1 MYSQKTSNS
10 DTGGIIVNRDGN
22 NRYDTMSGTRD
33 MRRTQSDTSMGKT
46 YTQTTSVKRK
56 KKLRFKP
63 TKDGMIALGEL
74 FLIVLAVF
82 LVIFL
87 VIKGIVG
94 SKKPAQTTDPDSV
107 TTTNPAQT
115 TTDAPKPS
123 WNAGYISL
131 GVASS
136 GKGEGNLIL
145 VNNDHEYTFPSKMT
159 TKLTELYGKT
169 EGLFVL
175 GRYEDSTRRG
185 VYLHSGILPSLRKMC
200 EAMVAA
206 NQEVLGTYKD
216 NQDAN
221 MIMVASG
228 FRSKDYQQDLYDD
241 ADDTSLL
248 SKAGYSEHHTGL
260 AFDLK
265 IFTEKKATYD
275 LDDFDAKFNSNV
287 YEWITENCHKYGFI
301 RRYQAEKLDKTGISN
316 EEWHFR
322 FVDIPHAYA
331 MKDADLCL
339 EEYIDML
346 KTKHDSTK
354 GTPCEVS
361 TDIGDF
367 LIYYVPADTADIT
380 YITVPQGA
388 KLISGSFAAEQNITS
403 GMYTV
408 SGTNEGG
415 FVVTIAK

>member
-1 MYSQKTSNS
+1 MN
-10 DTGGIIVNRDGN
+10 TGDNR
-22 NRYDTMSGTRD
+22 NRYDTMSGTQST
-33 MRRTQSDTSMGKT
+33 RTTQTQTGMGKT
-46 YTQTTSVKRK
+46 YTQTTNIK
-56 KKLRFKP
+56 KKKKPRFTP
-63 TKDGMIALGEL
+63 TKEGMIALGEL
-74 FLIVLAVF
+74 FLIIVAVF

-94 SKKPAQTTDPDSV
+94 SKKPGETTTDSSSSV
-107 TTTNPAQT
+107 PAQ
-115 TTDAPKPS
+115 TTDAPKPA

-131 GVASS
+131 AVASS
-136 GKGEGNLIL
+136 GKSEGNLVL
-145 VNNDHEYTFPSKMT
+145 VNNEHEYLFPSKMT
-159 TKLTELYGKT
+159 SKLTELYGKT
-169 EGLFVL
+169 DGLFVL

-185 VYLHSGILPSLRKMC
+185 VYLNSGILPSLRKMC
-200 EAMVAA
+200 EAMIAA

-216 NQDAN
+216 NQDVN
-221 MIMVASG
+221 MVMVASG

-248 SKAGYSEHHTGL
+248 AKAGYSEHHTGL

-265 IFTEKKATYD
+265 IFTDKKATYD
-275 LDDFDAKFNSNV
+275 LDDFDAKFNSHT
-287 YEWITENCHKYGFI
+287 YEWVTENCHKYGFI
-301 RRYQAEKLDKTGISN
+301 RRYQAEKLDKTGIDN

-331 MKDADLCL
+331 MKNADLCL

-346 KTKHDSTK
+346 KSQHNSTEN
-354 GTPCEVS
+354 TPYEVS

-367 LIYYVPADTADIT
+367 LVYYVPADTADMT

-388 KLISGSFAAEQNITS
+388 KLVSGSFAAEQNITS

-415 FVVTIAK
+415 FIVTIAK

>member
-1 MYSQKTSNS
+1 M
-10 DTGGIIVNRDGN
+10 NRDGN

-175 GRYEDSTRRG
+175 GAYEDSTRRG
-185 VYLHSGILPSLRKMC
+185 VYLNSGILPSLRKMC
-200 EAMVAA
+200 EAMIAA
-206 NQEVLGTYKD
+206 NKESFVEYKNSKGETLID
-216 NQDAN
+216 KI
-221 MIMVASG
+221 MISSG
-228 FRSKDYQQDLYDD
+228 FRSKDYQQNLFDD
-241 ADDTSLL
+241 ADDTSFVA
-248 SKAGYSEHHTGL
+248 KAGCSEHHTGL
-260 AFDLK
+260 AIDIK
-265 IFTEKKATYD
+265 IFTAKKATVD
-275 LDDFDAKFNSNV
+275 LRAGE

-301 RRYQAEKLDKTGISN
+301 RRYQPEKLDKTGISN

-331 MKDADLCL
+331 MKNADLCL
-339 EEYIDML
+339 EEYMAML
-346 KTKHDSTK
+346 KSQHNNTED
-354 GTPCEVS
+354 TPYEVS

-367 LIYYVPADTADIT
+367 LIYYVPADVADIT

-388 KLISGSFAAEQNITS
+388 KLVSGSFAAEQNVTS

-415 FVVTIAK
+415 FIVTIAK

>member
-1 MYSQKTSNS
+1 
-10 DTGGIIVNRDGN
+10 
-22 NRYDTMSGTRD
+22 MSGTQST
-33 MRRTQSDTSMGKT
+33 RTTQTQTGMGKT
-46 YTQTTSVKRK
+46 YTQTTNIK
-56 KKLRFKP
+56 KKKKPRFKP
-63 TKDGMIALGEL
+63 TKEGMIALGEL
-74 FLIVLAVF
+74 FLIIVAVF

-94 SKKPAQTTDPDSV
+94 SKKPGETTSDSTSTVPTQTTE
-107 TTTNPAQT
+107 
-115 TTDAPKPS
+115 APKPA

-131 GVASS
+131 AVAS
-136 GKGEGNLIL
+136 
-145 VNNDHEYTFPSKMT
+145 
-159 TKLTELYGKT
+159 KLTELYGKT
-169 EGLFVL
+169 DGLFVI

-185 VYLHSGILPSLRKMC
+185 VYLNSGILPSLRKMC
-200 EAMVAA
+200 EAMIAA

-216 NQDAN
+216 NQDVN
-221 MIMVASG
+221 MVMVASG

-248 SKAGYSEHHTGL
+248 AKAGCSEHHTGL

-265 IFTEKKATYD
+265 IFTNKKATYD
-275 LDDFDAKFNSNV
+275 LDDFDAKFNSHT
-287 YEWITENCHKYGFI
+287 YEWITENCHKYGFV

-331 MKDADLCL
+331 MKNAGLCL
-339 EEYIDML
+339 EEYVDML
-346 KTKHDSTK
+346 KSQHNSTEN
-354 GTPCEVS
+354 TPYEVS

-367 LIYYVPADTADIT
+367 LVYYVPADTADMT

-388 KLISGSFAAEQNITS
+388 KLVSGSFAAEQNISS

-415 FVVTIAK
+415 FIVTIAK

>member
-1 MYSQKTSNS
+1 
-10 DTGGIIVNRDGN
+10 
-22 NRYDTMSGTRD
+22 MSGTRD

-63 TKDGMIALGEL
+63 TRDGMIALGEL

-82 LVIFL
+82 LVVFL

-94 SKKPAQTTDPDSV
+94 SKKPAQTATDS
-107 TTTNPAQT
+107 TSAPAQ
-115 TTDAPKPS
+115 TTDAPKPA

-175 GRYEDSTRRG
+175 GRYEDTPYKG
-185 VYLHSGILPSLRKMC
+185 LHLSSGILSSLNKMC
-200 EAMVAA
+200 EAMIAA
-206 NQEVLGTYKD
+206 NQETLGTYKD
-216 NQDAN
+216 KDGKDVTD
-221 MIMVASG
+221 MIMISSG
-228 FRSKDYQQDLYDD
+228 FRSKNYQQNLYDD
-241 ADDTSLL
+241 ADDTSFVA
-248 SKAGYSEHHTGL
+248 KAGCSEHHTGL
-260 AFDLK
+260 AFDVK
-265 IFTEKKATYD
+265 IFTAKKATVD
-275 LDDFDAKFNSNV
+275 LRAGE
-287 YEWITENCHKYGFI
+287 YEWITENCNKYGFI

-331 MKDADLCL
+331 MKNADLCL

-346 KTKHDSTK
+346 KTEHDVTND
-354 GTPCEVS
+354 TPYEVS

-380 YITVPQGA
+380 YISVPQGA
-388 KLISGSFAAEQNITS
+388 KLVSGSFAAEHSIKS
-403 GMYTV
+403 GTYTV

-415 FVVTIAK
+415 FIVTIAK

>member
-94 SKKPAQTTDPDSV
+94 SKKPAQTTDPDNI

-175 GRYEDSTRRG
+175 GAYEDSTRRG
-185 VYLHSGILPSLRKMC
+185 VYLNSGILPSLRKMC
-200 EAMVAA
+200 EAMIAA
-206 NQEVLGTYKD
+206 NKESFVEYKNSKGETLID
-216 NQDAN
+216 KI
-221 MIMVASG
+221 MISSG

-248 SKAGYSEHHTGL
+248 AKAGHSEHHTGL
-260 AFDLK
+260 AFDVKL
-265 IFTEKKATYD
+265 FTIGPKSTATRD
-275 LDDFDAKFNSNV
+275 LTPEQ

>member
-1 MYSQKTSNS
+1 MN
-10 DTGGIIVNRDGN
+10 TGDNR
-22 NRYDTMSGTRD
+22 NRYDTMSGTQST
-33 MRRTQSDTSMGKT
+33 RTTQTQTGMGKT
-46 YTQTTSVKRK
+46 YTQTTNIK
-56 KKLRFKP
+56 KKKKPRFKP
-63 TKDGMIALGEL
+63 TKEGMIALGEL
-74 FLIVLAVF
+74 FLIIVAVF

-94 SKKPAQTTDPDSV
+94 SKKPGETTSDSTSTVPTQTTE
-107 TTTNPAQT
+107 
-115 TTDAPKPS
+115 APKPA

-131 GVASS
+131 AVASS
-136 GKGEGNLIL
+136 GKSEGNLVL
-145 VNNDHEYTFPSKMT
+145 VNNNYEYLFPSKMT
-159 TKLTELYGKT
+159 SKLTELYGKT
-169 EGLFVL
+169 DGLFVI

-185 VYLHSGILPSLRKMC
+185 VYLNSGILPSLRKMC
-200 EAMVAA
+200 EAMIAA
-206 NQEVLGTYKD
+206 NQETLGTYKD
-216 NQDAN
+216 KDGNDAVD
-221 MIMVASG
+221 MIMIASG

-248 SKAGYSEHHTGL
+248 AKAGCSEHHTGL

-265 IFTEKKATYD
+265 IFTAKKATID
-275 LDDFDAKFNSNV
+275 LRAGE
-287 YEWITENCHKYGFI
+287 YEWITENCHKYGFV

-331 MKDADLCL
+331 MKNAGLCL
-339 EEYIDML
+339 EEYVDML
-346 KTKHDSTK
+346 KSQHNSTEN
-354 GTPCEVS
+354 TPYEVS

-367 LIYYVPADTADIT
+367 LVYYVPADTADMT

-388 KLISGSFAAEQNITS
+388 KLVSGSFAAEQNITS

-415 FVVTIAK
+415 FIVTIAK